1 MDIPS
6 HPEINSQIKKRRK
19 KTSYR
24 KISNDTR
31 QKLVEMVREFLMYNS
46 I

>member
-1 MDIPS
+1 MNIPS
-6 HPEINSQIKKRRK
+6 HTENLNKSVNNQLKKRRK

-31 QKLVEMVREFLMYNS
+31 QKLVEMVRNF